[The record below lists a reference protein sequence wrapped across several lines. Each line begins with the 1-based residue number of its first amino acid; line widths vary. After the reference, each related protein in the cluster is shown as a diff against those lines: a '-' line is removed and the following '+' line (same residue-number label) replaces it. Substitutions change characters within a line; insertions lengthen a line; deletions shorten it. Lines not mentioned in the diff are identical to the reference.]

1 MAVIDELLE
10 IMARLRDPE
19 AGCPW
24 DLAQDFGSIAPYTI
38 EEAYEVADAIER
50 NDLSDLK
57 DELGDLLFQVVFH
70 AQLAREKDAF
80 DFNDVVVAIN
90 EKMIRRHPHVF
101 ADVIAGDAE
110 AVLANWNETKAAE
123 RKARGDHDPS
133 ALAGISSGMPEW
145 IRATKLQSR
154 AARTG
159 FEWKNHAPVFAK
171 LREEISELEQ
181 EFCHKQE
188 NPHDAAAHHRL
199 EEELGDVLFVVTNL
213 ARQANVDT
221 GRALRLANA
230 KFEQRFRHME
240 QIAGERNLAF
250 CELSLEQQE
259 MLWRDVKKL
268 ERHQR

>member
-10 IMARLRDPE
+10 IMARLRDPD

-70 AQLAREKDAF
+70 AQLAREKKAF
-80 DFNDVVVAIN
+80 DFNDVVLAIN

-101 ADVIAGDAE
+101 ADVIAVDAE

-145 IRATKLQSR
+145 IRAAKLQTR

-159 FEWKNHAPVFAK
+159 FDWPDYRPVMAK
-171 LREEISELEQ
+171 LREEVDELEV
-181 EFCHKQE
+181 EFKQR
-188 NPHDAAAHHRL
+188 AASPEDSAVAHRL
-199 EEELGDVLFVVTNL
+199 EEELGDVLFVVANL
-213 ARQANVDT
+213 ARHAGVDT
-221 GRALRLANA
+221 GKALRGANA
-230 KFEQRFRHME
+230 KFEKRFRGME
-240 QIAGERNLAF
+240 LDAAQSGTRMNDMDLDALTR
-250 CELSLEQQE
+250 
-259 MLWRDVKKL
+259 LWTAQKPK
-268 ERHQR
+268 